1 MSTYVFPTRVS
12 YTDIDQSRNLS
23 LTGAMRMMQEAAV
36 IHSDMSGY
44 SVMDVERTGVVWM
57 LIQWRVK
64 LYRKVSWNTPVNVE
78 TWPQTMERLT
88 SNRCFRIMLSSGEV
102 VAAAESS
109 WVLVSAET
117 GKVIRIPPEVVEAY
131 DLNPDGVFDDDCEKL
146 PQKAGDEICSF
157 RVPRRDLD
165 TNLHVNNLVYLDY
178 ALETLPVD
186 LEISDFSEVIVRYH
200 KQLLLGDEVHC
211 YLQHSGNDYLIQI
224 CGDDPRHVHC
234 SVKFIR

>member
-1 MSTYVFPTRVS
+1 MSPYVFQTRVS

-23 LTGAMRMMQEAAV
+23 LVGAMRMMQEAAI
-36 IHSDMSGY
+36 IHSDLSGY

-64 LYRKVSWNTPVNVE
+64 LYDKVRWNTPVEVV

-88 SNRCFRIMLSSGEV
+88 SNRCFQIRRSTGEV

-117 GKVIRIPPEVVEAY
+117 GKVMRIPPEVVEAY
-131 DLNPDGVFDDDCEKL
+131 VLIPDGVFDDDCEKL
-146 PQKAGDEICSF
+146 PQKTGEKIRSF
-157 RVPRRDLD
+157 HVLRRDLD
-165 TNLHVNNLVYLDY
+165 TNHHVNNLAYLDY
-178 ALETLPVD
+178 AQETLPD
-186 LEISDFSEVIVRYH
+186 GMELSDFSEVIVRYH
-200 KQLLLGDEVHC
+200 KQLLHGDEVHC
-211 YLQHSGNDYLIQI
+211 YLEQSGSDYVVQL
-224 CGDDPRHVHC
+224 CGEDPHHVHC

>member
-1 MSTYVFPTRVS
+1 MSPYVFPTRVS

-23 LTGAMRMMQEAAV
+23 LTGAMRMMQEAAI
-36 IHSDMSGY
+36 IHSDLSGY
-44 SVMDVERTGVVWM
+44 SVMDIERTGVVWM

-64 LYRKVSWNTPVNVE
+64 LYDKVRWNTPVEVV

-88 SNRCFRIMLSSGEV
+88 SNRCFQIRRTTGEV

-117 GKVIRIPPEVVEAY
+117 GKVMRIPPEVVEAY
-131 DLNPDGVFDDDCEKL
+131 DLLPNGVFDDDCEKL
-146 PQKAGDEICSF
+146 PQKTGEEIWSF

-178 ALETLPVD
+178 AVETLPKD
-186 LEISDFSEVIVRYH
+186 TQLSDFSEAVIRYH

-211 YLQHSGNDYLIQI
+211 YLLQSKNDNLIQI

-234 SVKFIR
+234 TVKLIR

>member
-1 MSTYVFPTRVS
+1 MSPFVFSTRVA
-12 YTDIDQSRNLS
+12 YADIDQSRNLS
-23 LTGAMRMMQEAAV
+23 LTGAMRMMQEAAI
-36 IHSDMSGY
+36 IHSDLSGY

-64 LYRKVSWNTPVNVE
+64 LFRKISWNTPVNVE

-88 SNRCFRIMLSSGEV
+88 SNRCFRIRLASGEI

-117 GKVIRIPPEVVEAY
+117 GKVMRIPQEVADAY
-131 DLNPDGVFDDDCEKL
+131 NLIPDGVFDDVCEKL
-146 PQKAGDEICSF
+146 LQKTGEEICSF

-178 ALETLPVD
+178 ALQTLPED
-186 LEISDFSEVIVRYH
+186 LDISAFSEVVVRYH
-200 KQLLLGDEVHC
+200 KQLLQGDEVHC
-211 YLQHSGNDYLIQI
+211 YLLQSENDYLIQI

-234 SVKFIR
+234 SVKFIQ

>member
-1 MSTYVFPTRVS
+1 MSPFAFSTRVA
-12 YTDIDQSRNLS
+12 YADIDQSRNLS
-23 LTGAMRMMQEAAV
+23 LTGAMRMMQEAAIV
-36 IHSDMSGY
+36 HSDLSGY

-64 LYRKVSWNTPVNVE
+64 LFRKISWNTPVNVE

-88 SNRCFRIMLSSGEV
+88 SNRCFRIRLASGEI

-117 GKVIRIPPEVVEAY
+117 GKVMRIPQEVNEAY
-131 DLNPDGVFDDDCEKL
+131 DLIPDGVFGDVCEKL
-146 PQKAGDEICSF
+146 PQKTGEEIWSF

-178 ALETLPVD
+178 AKDALLAEA
-186 LEISDFSEVIVRYH
+186 ENSWSEVVIRYH
-200 KQLLLGDEVHC
+200 RQLLLGDPFHC
-211 YLQHSGNDYLIQI
+211 YYKQELNGHAVQI
-224 CGDDPRHVHC
+224 CGNDPKHLHC
-234 SVKFIR
+234 SVLFLP

>member
-1 MSTYVFPTRVS
+1 MVPYVFSTRVS
-12 YTDIDQSRNLS
+12 YSDIDSSRSLS
-23 LTGAMRMMQEAAV
+23 LTGAMRMMQEAAI
-36 IHSDMSGY
+36 IHSDLSGY

-64 LYRKVSWNTPVNVE
+64 LFEKVLWNAPVEVE

-88 SNRCFRIMLSSGEV
+88 SNRCFRIKDSSGMT

-117 GKVIRIPPEVVEAY
+117 GKVIRVPQEVSDAY
-131 DLNPDGVFDDDCEKL
+131 ELIPDGVFVDSCEKL
-146 PQKAGDEICSF
+146 PQKTGEEICSF
-157 RVPRRDLD
+157 HVLRRDLD
-165 TNLHVNNLVYLDY
+165 TNQHVNNLVYLDY
-178 ALETLPVD
+178 AMQALPDDVVF
-186 LEISDFSEVIVRYH
+186 SGFSEVIVRYH

-211 YLQHSGNDYLIQI
+211 YCLQEDDGFLIQI

-234 SVKFIR
+234 SVRLVR